1 MANADS
7 SICGLI
13 LTPLEGAKLISCT
26 SLFVVMVIVV
36 ILFIIFQPVAS
47 PSSWLESSAAA
58 APFPDEMRRITILVT
73 MIQGYPLSEAYNE
86 MLLQDSKRTD
96 IILRKHVCDLR
107 VWVT

>member
-36 ILFIIFQPVAS
+36 ILFIIFQPVVFAVAVVL
-47 PSSWLESSAAA
+47 WLEIESSAAA
-58 APFPDEMRRITILVT
+58 APFPDEMRRITILV
-73 MIQGYPLSEAYNE
+73 P
-86 MLLQDSKRTD
+86 
-96 IILRKHVCDLR
+96 
-107 VWVT
+107 